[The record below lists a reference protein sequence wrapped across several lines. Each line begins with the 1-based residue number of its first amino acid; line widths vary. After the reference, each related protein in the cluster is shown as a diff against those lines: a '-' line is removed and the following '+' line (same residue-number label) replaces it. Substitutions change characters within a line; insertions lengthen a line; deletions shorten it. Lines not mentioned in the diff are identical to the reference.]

1 MEEIEHRQ
9 DKEKGRRLL
18 HRFIRSRPHLTL
30 AIAFGAVVGV
40 AWPDSHPWLRRALI
54 GWDAGVWIYLLG
66 MAWLMMRA
74 DHRKVREI
82 ASRQDENAGLVLSTL
97 IVGAMLSLYAI
108 VSELTRMD
116 HLPPD
121 QVAMRYA
128 FTALTVIGSWLLV
141 GVLFCFHYAHLYYR
155 SPQGRLPLRFPDE
168 DLGPGH
174 LEPNYWDFLYF
185 SFTIAVAVQTSD
197 VTVMS
202 RSMRKLVLGQS
213 VLAFFFNLAILGLSI
228 NIAAS
233 LVNA

>member
-1 MEEIEHRQ
+1 
-9 DKEKGRRLL
+9 
-18 HRFIRSRPHLTL
+18 
-30 AIAFGAVVGV
+30 
-40 AWPDSHPWLRRALI
+40 
-54 GWDAGVWIYLLG
+54 
-66 MAWLMMRA
+66 
-74 DHRKVREI
+74 
-82 ASRQDENAGLVLSTL
+82 
-97 IVGAMLSLYAI
+97 
-108 VSELTRMD
+108 
-116 HLPPD
+116 
-121 QVAMRYA
+121 
-128 FTALTVIGSWLLV
+128 
-141 GVLFCFHYAHLYYR
+141 VLFCFHYAHLYYR

-168 DLGPGH
+168 DLEPGR